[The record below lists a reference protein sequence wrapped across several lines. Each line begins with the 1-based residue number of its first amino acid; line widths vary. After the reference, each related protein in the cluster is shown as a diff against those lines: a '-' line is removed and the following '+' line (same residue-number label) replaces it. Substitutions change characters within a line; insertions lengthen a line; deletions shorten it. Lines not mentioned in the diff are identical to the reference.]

1 MNTFLSIL
9 FLLISVYYYKKYR
22 LHKKIHHY
30 YREESKKH
38 FSWYIKALDSVL
50 KSESELMDKINSD
63 YNKIDK

>member
-22 LHKKIHHY
+22 LHKKMHHY